1 MTYHSH
7 SRIRAL
13 IQDTNDAFLSIE
25 GGSNTDYAD
34 FAGMALSEFKQA
46 LRDPNLTRSRL
57 VSLLRK
63 GMFETKHAD
72 PDQWSILMAYQ
83 LNSATNEDFI

>member
-1 MTYHSH
+1 MAYQTH

-13 IQDTNDAFLSIE
+13 IQDTNDAFLSVE
-25 GGSNTDYAD
+25 GGNNTDYAE

-57 VSLLRK
+57 IGLLRK

-72 PDQWSILMAYQ
+72 PDQWSILMAHQ
-83 LNSATNEDFI
+83 LNSSSNEDFI